1 MIPRPAGRPV
11 LSGCEATERIR
22 ALEAARGLAPCRIV
36 ALTGH
41 AGSEE
46 LEACLRSGMDKVLF
60 FYISFPFLSFPFLS
74 FPFLYF
80 PFLSFTFLS
89 FPSLRHGSDK
99 VLTKPIRKAA
109 LLAELAP
116 EGGTGTELET
126 LPAGGPGAG
135 ARMRSASVRPPS
147 PPAAGACG
155 PSPSFSN
162 LCPLAPRAPSS
173 STSSPRSGRSAGVG
187 AGAARRRNV
196 LPPLAIAAPAS
207 LDSLDG
213 ATPSGTAR
221 GCTPLRILVVDD
233 VEMNRRVLTALLRRM
248 GHATAEAKDGE
259 EALEMLRPGPGT
271 PGPGARTPFDLVLSD
286 IAMPRCDGLA
296 MAQRLRQ
303 MEDELGMPRTPLVA
317 CTAFG
322 SPSDREASLA
332 AGLDEH
338 VVKPITRAALL
349 PVLRRFGGL
358 DAGPAP
364 APAPAA
370 GLCPGQ

>member
-196 LPPLAIAAPAS
+196 LPPSPSPPRPPSIPSTALPLRNRPRLYTPPHPCRRRRRDEPAGADGAAAADGPRDGRGKRRRGGAGDAAPR
-207 LDSLDG
+207 
-213 ATPSGTAR
+213 TR
-221 GCTPLRILVVDD
+221 Y
-233 VEMNRRVLTALLRRM
+233 
-248 GHATAEAKDGE
+248 
-259 EALEMLRPGPGT
+259 